1 MQNSTSA
8 SQNTFL
14 KSAPGRKISCGD
26 DLLRVNLRGGAPR
39 RQSGGT
45 QTPKA
50 RKRQSAGTTERKN
63 SGTQEQ
69 KNGGAKQRRRIF
81 YVRRILSRR
90 TQTGA
95 LFGKKRGGAPVPD
108 PRKTGFSPRLRFP
121 ALPRRR
127 LHFINLRRRSYFFA
141 VCGGKASVTRMRV
154 ERRRTAR
161 RCEKAEKPYSP

>member
-1 MQNSTSA
+1 MRTCARVRRNAGRTAQIQAPLLAVPCAVGTARMVPARHGMRAARPHRHESA
-8 SQNTFL
+8 
-14 KSAPGRKISCGD
+14 KIS
-26 DLLRVNLRGGAPR
+26 VFPR
-39 RQSGGT
+39 R
-45 QTPKA
+45 
-50 RKRQSAGTTERKN
+50 EH

-81 YVRRILSRR
+81 YVCRILSRR
-90 TQTGA
+90 THTGA

-161 RCEKAEKPYSP
+161 RCEKAKKPYSP